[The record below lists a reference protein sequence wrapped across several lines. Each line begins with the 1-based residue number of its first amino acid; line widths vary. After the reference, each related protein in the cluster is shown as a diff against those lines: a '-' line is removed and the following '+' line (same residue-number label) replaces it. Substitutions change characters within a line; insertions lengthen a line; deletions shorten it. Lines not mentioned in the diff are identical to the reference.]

1 MCDSHRYIYSKCIGK
16 LRVCMCVRQSQVHI
30 QQMYRE
36 IEGVHV
42 CATVTGTYTANVY
55 ATVTGTYTANV

>member
-1 MCDSHRYIYSKCIGK
+1 MCVRQS
-16 LRVCMCVRQSQVHI
+16 RVHIQQMYREIEGVMCVRQSQVHI

-42 CATVTGTYTANVY
+42 CAAVTGTYTANVY
-55 ATVTGTYTANV
+55 GN

>member
-1 MCDSHRYIYSKCIGK
+1 MCDSHRYIYSKCIRK

-55 ATVTGTYTANV
+55 GN